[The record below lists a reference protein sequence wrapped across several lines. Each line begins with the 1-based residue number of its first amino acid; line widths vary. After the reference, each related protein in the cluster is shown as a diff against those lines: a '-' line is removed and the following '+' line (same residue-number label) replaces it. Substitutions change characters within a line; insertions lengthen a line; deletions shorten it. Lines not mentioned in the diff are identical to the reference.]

1 MGTGF
6 WPQLCDNVSTFRR
19 SARAHPWREPWE
31 IDMEITK
38 RKVGDVAI
46 LDLNGK
52 LTIGKGDV
60 VLRETLVEEFENGGK
75 QVLINLEGVGTI
87 DSSGLGE
94 LIRSKVTATASDA
107 EVKLLHVN
115 IKARKLLTMAQLMG
129 VFEMFDDEALAVAS
143 FSE

>member
-1 MGTGF
+1 M
-6 WPQLCDNVSTFRR
+6 D
-19 SARAHPWREPWE
+19 
-31 IDMEITK
+31 IKK
-38 RKVGDVAI
+38 RTVGDVAI
-46 LDLNGK
+46 FDLNGK

-60 VLRETLVEEFENGGK
+60 VLREALVEELENDGK
-75 QVLINLEGVGTI
+75 HVVINLDGVTTI

-94 LIRSKVTATASDA
+94 LIRCKVTATSNQA

-115 IKARKLLTMAQLMG
+115 IKARKLLTMAQLVG

>member
-1 MGTGF
+1 
-6 WPQLCDNVSTFRR
+6 
-19 SARAHPWREPWE
+19 
-31 IDMEITK
+31 MEIIK

-60 VLRETLVEEFENGGK
+60 ALRETLVEEFESGGK
-75 QVLINLEGVGTI
+75 QVLINLDAVGTI

-94 LIRSKVTATASDA
+94 RIRSKVTATSNEA

>member
-1 MGTGF
+1 
-6 WPQLCDNVSTFRR
+6 LCDNVSTFP
-19 SARAHPWREPWE
+19 RAAWACPLREPWGT
-31 IDMEITK
+31 DMEITK
-38 RKVGDVAI
+38 RKVGGVAI

-60 VLRETLVEEFENGGK
+60 ALRETLVEELENGGK
-75 QVLINLEGVGTI
+75 QVLINLDAVGTI

-94 LIRSKVTATASDA
+94 LIRSKVTATSSEA

-115 IKARKLLTMAQLMG
+115 IKARKLLTMAQLVG
-129 VFEMFDDEALAVAS
+129 VFEMFDDEELAVAS

>member
-1 MGTGF
+1 
-6 WPQLCDNVSTFRR
+6 
-19 SARAHPWREPWE
+19 
-31 IDMEITK
+31 MEIIK

-60 VLRETLVEEFENGGK
+60 VLRDTLVEEFENGGK
-75 QVLINLEGVGTI
+75 QVLINLDSVGTI

-94 LIRSKVTATASDA
+94 LIRSKVTATSNDA
-107 EVKLLHVN
+107 VVKLLHVN

-143 FSE
+143 FSEIGRASCRERV